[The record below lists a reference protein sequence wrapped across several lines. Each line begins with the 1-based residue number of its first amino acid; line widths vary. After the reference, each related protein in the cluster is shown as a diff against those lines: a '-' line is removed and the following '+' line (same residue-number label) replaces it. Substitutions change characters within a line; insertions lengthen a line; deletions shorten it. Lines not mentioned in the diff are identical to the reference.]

1 MPRLAGIGPPDRV
14 ALTFDDGPDEAST
27 PRFLDELDRLGWQA
41 TFFVLGDMVERSP
54 AVAREIVERGHEV
67 ALHGGCHR
75 SHLFRSPQAVHRDLE
90 RARAVI
96 EDATHT
102 RLRWFRPPHGHLSLG
117 SVAAAHALG
126 LQTVLWTT
134 WGRDWTSH
142 ATAASVAARVRRDLR
157 PGGTILLHDSDCTSA
172 PGAWRSALGALPQL
186 AEDIDRDGLRVVAL
200 REHL

>member
-14 ALTFDDGPDEAST
+14 ALTFDDGPDDAST
-27 PRFLDELDRLGWQA
+27 PLFLDELDRLGWQA

-54 AVAREIVERGHEV
+54 AGAREIVERGHEV

-75 SHLFRSPQAVHRDLE
+75 SHLSRSPQAVHRDLE

-96 EDATHT
+96 EDATQT

-117 SVAAAHALG
+117 SLAAAHALG
-126 LQTVLWTT
+126 LETVLWST

-142 ATAASVAARVRRDLR
+142 ATAASVAGRVRRDLA

-172 PGAWRSALGALPQL
+172 PGAWRSALGALPLL
-186 AEDIDRDGLRVVAL
+186 AEDIDRGGLRVVAL

>member
-1 MPRLAGIGPPDRV
+1 M

-27 PRFLDELDRLGWQA
+27 PLFLDELDRLGWQA
-41 TFFVLGDMVERSP
+41 TFFLLGDMVERSP
-54 AVAREIVERGHEV
+54 AMAREIVERGHEV

-75 SHLFRSPQAVHRDLE
+75 SHLARSPSAVHRDLE
-90 RARAVI
+90 RARSVI
-96 EDATHT
+96 EDATQT

-126 LQTVLWTT
+126 LETVLWST

-142 ATAASVAARVRRDLR
+142 ATPASVAARVRRDLR

-172 PGAWRSALGALPQL
+172 PGAWRSALGALPRL
-186 AEDIDRDGLRVVAL
+186 AEDIDRGGLRVVAL
-200 REHL
+200 REHLRSL